1 MTLGTIEDF
10 IGRAILGRRRQNVEM
25 LNVKMLDAPYGGK
38 GGGGGVVPGHSD
50 CLSGENIFDTF
61 EQPVLVAWVT
71 LDSNNYYY

>member
-25 LNVKMLDAPYGGK
+25 LDVGCSIWGEGRGGVVP
-38 GGGGGVVPGHSD
+38 GGVVPGHSD
-50 CLSGENIFDTF
+50 CLSGENIFDSF

-71 LDSNNYYY
+71 LDSNN